1 MKQNLKRNIVVAS
14 VLVFVCAAVFLNW
27 SYNNKWGNADSAMV
41 EAEDSMTEAANAAY
55 DASLLEEEA
64 ADEVISTYFAN
75 ARLTRQ
81 QSRDE
86 AMGILQTATTSEA
99 ASQETID
106 SAMSAIAT
114 MATLSMQEAN
124 IENLLLAK
132 EFTDCVVYLTEN
144 GVTVAVPAPV
154 DGLSTASVA
163 RITDVITSETNLTAS
178 QINIIPVRSGAKGEA
193 ETEQPEQQSEEP
205 AKDSSDIVENTT
217 EETSTSSNS
226 EVA

>member
-1 MKQNLKRNIVVAS
+1 M
-14 VLVFVCAAVFLNW
+14 LVFVCAAVFLNW
-27 SYNNKWGNADSAMV
+27 SYNNKWGNANSAMV
-41 EAEDSMTEAANAAY
+41 DAEDSMTNAANADY
-55 DASLLEEEA
+55 NASLLEEEA
-64 ADEVISTYFAN
+64 DNEIVSTYFAN

-86 AMGILQTATTSEA
+86 AMGILETATTSEA
-99 ASQETID
+99 ASQEVID
-106 SAMSAIAT
+106 SAMNAIAT

-178 QINIIPVRSGAKGEA
+178 QINIIPVRSGVKEEAKSE
-193 ETEQPEQQSEEP
+193 EQTEEP
-205 AKDSSDIVENTT
+205 AKEEAKDSSEIIEDII
-217 EETSTSSNS
+217 EETSTSSGS
-226 EVA
+226 EIA

>member
-41 EAEDSMTEAANAAY
+41 EAEDTMREAANAAY
-55 DASLLEEEA
+55 DSSQLEEEA
-64 ADEVISTYFAN
+64 ANEVVSTYFAN

-106 SAMSAIAT
+106 SALNAIAT

-132 EFTDCVVYLTEN
+132 EFTDCVVYLTED

-154 DGLSTASVA
+154 EGLSTASVA

-178 QINIIPVRSGAKGEA
+178 QISIIPVRAGVNEDTN
-193 ETEQPEQQSEEP
+193 TEQPDQETEEP
-205 AKDSSDIVENTT
+205 ANDSSVKIDEQT
-217 EETSTSSNS
+217 EQPSASPSG